1 MKYTIAILALLGLA
15 SQEKVNAVQYM
26 GHKNRMDF
34 LNLLIENQSESE
46 SDSESDDDE

>member
-26 GHKNRMDF
+26 GHKKRLDF
-34 LNLLIENQSESE
+34 LNLLIENDESE
-46 SDSESDDDE
+46 SDSESSDDE